1 MTTNIQFTN
10 IGKLDRSNGAVWRS
24 WMRVLF
30 DAHGL
35 SHLISDRLIKKG
47 GWLYTASV
55 RTLEYADPSRRTGAP
70 APTVQVPAASWA
82 EELYPAASRHQVLS
96 TSRSPGGVGD
106 GSGSRAG
113 AGGGSADPP
122 EQRSSPPSGESEV
135 ESIADPA
142 DDDNAD
148 ANRAKATVR
157 AASSILRDAA
167 GIPLPPDSP
176 PDSRPDSARATKA
189 DLDAKFVAYITAAF
203 EADPSNAASILTLL
217 GKAKKPDGSD
227 SELAKIKKGTAFMRA
242 HISPHLLPEFEF
254 YETPRQIYD
263 TVLGWDLDRRFSTIP
278 VLRRQLQDLRMSP
291 LEPPMDFFHRAKVL
305 IQQLDSVGE
314 YISEYDGV
322 SRMIAAAVHER
333 FAPLRAHFSMVRAE
347 DLTFQD
353 VVNRFEALKVSNMAL
368 PPDHLYF
375 PPCMRKSKTPIPSY
389 AMHEHTPPYGGRGT
403 VGEELQLEVEADAAR
418 AGLEAEVEVEVT
430 SPRKGKATSSLPAG
444 SFTLS
449 CAASCLLVLL
459 VPLLALILLHR
470 PVPLRSTRRFAH
482 SWCFGQLEFP
492 SLPGLLN
499 YGTSV
504 LDIPEMTR
512 CEGKAVRQSFP
523 QSTREVHAPLQLV
536 HLDIMGPFST
546 KGLRGEYYTLVL
558 VDQYSGYAAVV
569 PIARKSMAPT
579 VIQTILIQRLKEE
592 MQTKEDLIGGADT
605 AVNSDPDLDE
615 DDALQVS
622 PPLVVVDRPG
632 EHNMVLRT
640 RPGAD
645 RANRSEVGEPGT
657 VHPPDPIHS
666 TQRTDA
672 IIPPRLHSGSLVDVG
687 GAMTDC
693 PVLDNPLFEPDT
705 QPLAGSLPIMT
716 SPIDCAV
723 GVEAKR
729 MDEYGVAGSIGPVHS
744 FGSYS
749 PGRDIPGWGLPA
761 GLLSTGAPVP
771 LDVLGAPGESEY
783 SLSPNSSGAL
793 TPVSPAPSSPLTTA
807 MFGHLP
813 LAPSESLGPRRSAR
827 LAAQG
832 GDIPILS
839 ATTLD
844 IRSDPAASPSS
855 SSHHPIPAFITHSTE
870 LDYATAMAPDNLER
884 EQWRLAMKE
893 ELASLEAH
901 HTWLLT
907 PRTNQKVLD
916 TRWIFTKKL
925 GTNGEV
931 VRYKARY
938 VVKGFMQRPGLEY
951 SDVYAPVTSKT
962 TLRVLLAAVAA
973 RNMHIKQVDIK
984 TAFLLGELEPEL
996 GLFCSQPEGFEV
1008 KGEGLWH
1015 YVLTYVDDFLICV
1028 QNLSLYRALL
1038 KAMEDAGWTYKE
1050 LGTPEQFLS
1059 LDMQV
1064 TVDDKERCTQIIL
1077 SQHSDITDLC
1087 WEIFDFT
1094 TAKETYST
1102 PMVSGDFTSD
1112 AVKSK
1117 LLPNNKLYISL
1128 IGSFIY
1134 LSTCTRPDIAFA
1146 VSTLSR
1152 FSANPT
1158 EAHWKAAKRLL
1169 IYLRDHRYLKICYK
1183 SGAGSELTV
1192 FSDSSFGE
1200 CKLSRRS
1207 QTGVAILS
1215 AGSLISW
1222 SSKRQI
1228 TPAVSTGEAEYQ
1240 ALATTAREAI
1250 WLKYLRADM
1259 GFPSSVV
1266 TIQCD
1271 STGAISWTGDWK
1283 LEPKAKRIDVIHHY
1297 IQCLVDDGRVKVV
1310 YVNTKENKADPFTK
1324 GLAPGPFWDH
1334 VKMHGMVTYKDPISP
1349 SKA

>member
-1 MTTNIQFTN
+1 VNPVWHVDSGA
-10 IGKLDRSNGAVWRS
+10 GKSITGNRS
-24 WMRVLF
+24 LF
-30 DAHGL
+30 SQLVMSKQLPSVKFGDGV
-35 SHLISDRLIKKG
+35 IKQAK
-47 GWLYTASV
+47 
-55 RTLEYADPSRRTGAP
+55 
-70 APTVQVPAASWA
+70 
-82 EELYPAASRHQVLS
+82 
-96 TSRSPGGVGD
+96 
-106 GSGSRAG
+106 GSGSIVLCSELLIAPITLDNVLFIPNCPVNLLSVHAIARSLDCRVSFTSVECTAMKGHKVLWSFPASDNGTYHFTAQNCPHDSIPVFSTTQVLRSAG
-113 AGGGSADPP
+113 
-122 EQRSSPPSGESEV
+122 V
-135 ESIADPA
+135 
-142 DDDNAD
+142 
-148 ANRAKATVR
+148 
-157 AASSILRDAA
+157 
-167 GIPLPPDSP
+167 PL
-176 PDSRPDSARATKA
+176 SARAA
-189 DLDAKFVAYITAAF
+189 
-203 EADPSNAASILTLL
+203 
-217 GKAKKPDGSD
+217 
-227 SELAKIKKGTAFMRA
+227 
-242 HISPHLLPEFEF
+242 
-254 YETPRQIYD
+254 
-263 TVLGWDLDRRFSTIP
+263 
-278 VLRRQLQDLRMSP
+278 QLW
-291 LEPPMDFFHRAKVL
+291 
-305 IQQLDSVGE
+305 
-314 YISEYDGV
+314 
-322 SRMIAAAVHER
+322 HER
-333 FAPLRAHFSMVRAE
+333 FGHPGNDSLRRLVAEGMVDGLPL
-347 DLTFQD
+347 
-353 VVNRFEALKVSNMAL
+353 
-368 PPDHLYF
+368 
-375 PPCMRKSKTPIPSY
+375 
-389 AMHEHTPPYGGRGT
+389 T
-403 VGEELQLEVEADAAR
+403 VAQV
-418 AGLEAEVEVEVT
+418 
-430 SPRKGKATSSLPAG
+430 GK
-444 SFTLS
+444 
-449 CAASCLLVLL
+449 
-459 VPLLALILLHR
+459 LHR
-470 PVPLRSTRRFAH
+470 
-482 SWCFGQLEFP
+482 
-492 SLPGLLN
+492 
-499 YGTSV
+499 
-504 LDIPEMTR
+504 IP
-512 CEGKAVRQSFP
+512 CDACCKGKAVRQSFP

-546 KGLRGEYYTLVL
+546 KGLRGEYYILVL

-579 VIQTILIQRLKEE
+579 VIQTILIQWQTQLTGMQFKCLRSDRAKEFLGAKFEEWLSDLGARHELSVAYTPQQNGVAERYNGVVAGIARTLLIQSKLAKNFWPYAFLCAAYLRNRLPTSGGATPFELFFGVKPDVSLLRVFGSTCYVTLVNGKKRSKLGPRSEE
-592 MQTKEDLIGGADT
+592 GRFLGYSDVSKGYNVWVPAMRQVVVSRDCVFFEEYDHPPAPGHMVYDGGPLIGGADT

-666 TQRTDA
+666 TRRTDA

-783 SLSPNSSGAL
+783 SLSPNSSGVL

-807 MFGHLP
+807 MYDHLP
-813 LAPSESLGPRRSAR
+813 LAPPESLGPRRSAR

-844 IRSDPAASPSS
+844 IRSDPATSPSS

-870 LDYATAMAPDNLER
+870 LDYATAMAPDNPER

-996 GLFCSQPEGFEV
+996 ELFCSQPEGFEV
-1008 KGEGLWH
+1008 KGEGGVKLICKLVKSLYGLKQAPRIWAKTVRELLVKFGFRPSRFDPALYIWQDPAGLWH

-1028 QNLSLYRALL
+1028 HHLSLYRALL

-1077 SQHSDITDLC
+1077 SQHSAITDLC
-1087 WEIFDFT
+1087 KRFDFT

-1169 IYLRDHRYLKICYK
+1169 IYLRDHRYLGICYK

-1240 ALATTAREAI
+1240 ALATTAREVI
-1250 WLKYLRADM
+1250 WLKYLRADI

-1283 LEPKAKRIDVIHHY
+1283 LEPKAKHIDVIHHY

>member
-122 EQRSSPPSGESEV
+122 GQRSSPPSGESEV

-142 DDDNAD
+142 GDDNAD

-157 AASSILRDAA
+157 AAGSILRDAA

-217 GKAKKPDGSD
+217 GRLRSLMG
-227 SELAKIKKGTAFMRA
+227 
-242 HISPHLLPEFEF
+242 F
-254 YETPRQIYD
+254 YETPQQIYD

-353 VVNRFEALKVSNMAL
+353 VVNRFEDLEVSNMAL
-368 PPDHLYF
+368 PPDHLYI
-375 PPCMRKSKTPIPSY
+375 PPYMRKSKTPIPSY

-403 VGEELQLEVEADAAR
+403 GGRGAAAGGGGGRSKGRSGGRGGGGGGRPPAREPLKCSQCGKTSHLVATCWELHPELR
-418 AGLEAEVEVEVT
+418 RKPSAGT
-430 SPRKGKATSSLPAG
+430 SGAPAG
-444 SFTLS
+444 
-449 CAASCLLVLL
+449 AASPAPPCT
-459 VPLLALILLHR
+459 PEEYKALC
-470 PVPLRSTRRFAH
+470 AQ
-482 SWCFGQLEFP
+482 CFGQLEFP

-504 LDIPEMTR
+504 SDIPEMTR
-512 CEGKAVRQSFP
+512 CEAMRQVVVSRDCVFFEEYDHP
-523 QSTREVHAPLQLV
+523 PAPGHMV
-536 HLDIMGPFST
+536 YDGGP
-546 KGLRGEYYTLVL
+546 
-558 VDQYSGYAAVV
+558 
-569 PIARKSMAPT
+569 
-579 VIQTILIQRLKEE
+579 
-592 MQTKEDLIGGADT
+592 LIGGADT
-605 AVNSDPDLDE
+605 AVNSDPDFDE

-666 TQRTDA
+666 TRRTDA

-783 SLSPNSSGAL
+783 SLSPNSSGVL

-807 MFGHLP
+807 MYDHLP
-813 LAPSESLGPRRSAR
+813 LAPPESLGPRRSAR

-870 LDYATAMAPDNLER
+870 LDYATAMAPDNPER

-996 GLFCSQPEGFEV
+996 ELFCSQPEGFEV
-1008 KGEGLWH
+1008 KGEGG
-1015 YVLTYVDDFLICV
+1015 VKLICKLV
-1028 QNLSLYRALL
+1028 KSSYGLKQAPRIWAKTVRELLVKFGFRPSRFDPALYICLYRALL

-1077 SQHSDITDLC
+1077 SQHSAITDLC
-1087 WEIFDFT
+1087 KRFDFT

-1169 IYLRDHRYLKICYK
+1169 IYLRDHRYLGICYK

-1240 ALATTAREAI
+1240 ALATTAREVI
-1250 WLKYLRADM
+1250 WLKYLRADI

-1283 LEPKAKRIDVIHHY
+1283 LEPKAKHIDVIHHY

>member
-96 TSRSPGGVGD
+96 TSRSPGG
-106 GSGSRAG
+106 

-122 EQRSSPPSGESEV
+122 GQRSSPPSGESEV

-142 DDDNAD
+142 GDDNAD

-157 AASSILRDAA
+157 AAGSILRDAA
-167 GIPLPPDSP
+167 GIPLP

-254 YETPRQIYD
+254 YETPQQIYD

-353 VVNRFEALKVSNMAL
+353 VVNRFEALEVSNMAL

-375 PPCMRKSKTPIPSY
+375 PPYMRKSKTPIPSY
-389 AMHEHTPPYGGRGT
+389 AMHVHTPPYGGRGT
-403 VGEELQLEVEADAAR
+403 GGRGAAAGGGGGRSKGRSGGRGGGGGGRPPAREPLKCSQCGKTGHLVATCWELHPELR
-418 AGLEAEVEVEVT
+418 RKPSAGT
-430 SPRKGKATSSLPAG
+430 SGAPAG
-444 SFTLS
+444 
-449 CAASCLLVLL
+449 AASPAPPCT
-459 VPLLALILLHR
+459 PEEYKALC
-470 PVPLRSTRRFAH
+470 TQ
-482 SWCFGQLEFP
+482 CFGQLEFP

-504 LDIPEMTR
+504 SDIPEMTR
-512 CEGKAVRQSFP
+512 CEAMRQVVVSRDCVFFEEYDHP
-523 QSTREVHAPLQLV
+523 PAPGHMV
-536 HLDIMGPFST
+536 YDGGP
-546 KGLRGEYYTLVL
+546 
-558 VDQYSGYAAVV
+558 
-569 PIARKSMAPT
+569 
-579 VIQTILIQRLKEE
+579 
-592 MQTKEDLIGGADT
+592 LIGGADT

-666 TQRTDA
+666 TRRTDA

-783 SLSPNSSGAL
+783 SLSPNSSGVL

-807 MFGHLP
+807 MYDHLP
-813 LAPSESLGPRRSAR
+813 LAPPESLGPRRSAR

-870 LDYATAMAPDNLER
+870 LDYATAMAPDNPER

-996 GLFCSQPEGFEV
+996 ELFCSQPEGFEV
-1008 KGEGLWH
+1008 KGEGGVKLICKLVKSLYGLKQAPRIWAKTVRELLVKFGFRPSRFDPALYIWQDPAGLWH

-1028 QNLSLYRALL
+1028 HHLSLYRALL

-1077 SQHSDITDLC
+1077 SQHSAITDLC
-1087 WEIFDFT
+1087 KRFDFT

-1169 IYLRDHRYLKICYK
+1169 IYLRDHRYLGICYK

-1240 ALATTAREAI
+1240 ALATTAREVI
-1250 WLKYLRADM
+1250 WLKYLRADI

-1283 LEPKAKRIDVIHHY
+1283 LEPKAKHIDVIHHY

>member
-1 MTTNIQFTN
+1 MALALELELGVALLIR
-10 IGKLDRSNGAVWRS
+10 LDSGVHPLPVSPR
-24 WMRVLF
+24 
-30 DAHGL
+30 L
-35 SHLISDRLIKKG
+35 SRLLI
-47 GWLYTASV
+47 
-55 RTLEYADPSRRTGAP
+55 P
-70 APTVQVPAASWA
+70 
-82 EELYPAASRHQVLS
+82 
-96 TSRSPGGVGD
+96 PG
-106 GSGSRAG
+106 
-113 AGGGSADPP
+113 
-122 EQRSSPPSGESEV
+122 
-135 ESIADPA
+135 
-142 DDDNAD
+142 DDNAD

-157 AASSILRDAA
+157 AAGSILRDAA

-227 SELAKIKKGTAFMRA
+227 SELAQIKKGTAFMRA

-254 YETPRQIYD
+254 YETPQQIYD

-291 LEPPMDFFHRAKVL
+291 LEPPMDFFHRAKEL

-333 FAPLRAHFSMVRAE
+333 CAPLRAHFSMVRAE

-353 VVNRFEALKVSNMAL
+353 VVNRHPSPLMLCMYILRHMADAALE
-368 PPDHLYF
+368 D
-375 PPCMRKSKTPIPSY
+375 
-389 AMHEHTPPYGGRGT
+389 
-403 VGEELQLEVEADAAR
+403 EELQLEVEADAAR
-418 AGLEAEVEVEVT
+418 AGLEAEVEVEVDVPPPGNL
-430 SPRKGKATSSLPAG
+430 SSAPNAGRQATSSLPAG

-449 CAASCLLVLL
+449 CAASRLLVLL
-459 VPLLALILLHR
+459 VPLLALLLLHR

-482 SWCFGQLEFP
+482 SWCTTEASEGSALSY
-492 SLPGLLN
+492 SLALTNG
-499 YGTSV
+499 S
-504 LDIPEMTR
+504 
-512 CEGKAVRQSFP
+512 
-523 QSTREVHAPLQLV
+523 
-536 HLDIMGPFST
+536 
-546 KGLRGEYYTLVL
+546 
-558 VDQYSGYAAVV
+558 
-569 PIARKSMAPT
+569 
-579 VIQTILIQRLKEE
+579 
-592 MQTKEDLIGGADT
+592 GADT

-666 TQRTDA
+666 TRRTDA
-672 IIPPRLHSGSLVDVG
+672 IIPPRLHSGSLEDVG

-723 GVEAKR
+723 GVEAER

-783 SLSPNSSGAL
+783 SLSPNSSGVL

-807 MFGHLP
+807 MFDHLP
-813 LAPSESLGPRRSAR
+813 LAPPESLGPRRSAR

-870 LDYATAMAPDNLER
+870 LDYATAMAPDNPER

-893 ELASLEAH
+893 ELASLDAH

-916 TRWIFTKKL
+916 TMWIFTKKL

-984 TAFLLGELEPEL
+984 NAFLLGELEPEL
-996 GLFCSQPEGFEV
+996 ELFCSQPEGFEV
-1008 KGEGLWH
+1008 KGEGGVKLICKLVKSLYGLKQAPRIWAKTVRELLVKFGFRPSRFDPALYIWQDPAGLWH

-1028 QNLSLYRALL
+1028 HHLSLYRALL

-1077 SQHSDITDLC
+1077 SQHSAITDLC
-1087 WEIFDFT
+1087 KRFDFT

-1169 IYLRDHRYLKICYK
+1169 IYLRDHRYLGICYK

-1228 TPAVSTGEAEYQ
+1228 TPAVSTGKAEYQ
-1240 ALATTAREAI
+1240 ALATTAREVI

-1271 STGAISWTGDWK
+1271 STGAISWTGDWN
-1283 LEPKAKRIDVIHHY
+1283 LEPKAKHIDVIHHY

>member
-122 EQRSSPPSGESEV
+122 GQRSSPPSGESEV

-142 DDDNAD
+142 GDDNAD

-157 AASSILRDAA
+157 AAGSILRDAA
-167 GIPLPPDSP
+167 GIPLP

-254 YETPRQIYD
+254 YETPQQIYD

-353 VVNRFEALKVSNMAL
+353 VVNRHPSPLMLCMNILRHMADAALE
-368 PPDHLYF
+368 D
-375 PPCMRKSKTPIPSY
+375 
-389 AMHEHTPPYGGRGT
+389 
-403 VGEELQLEVEADAAR
+403 EELQLEVEADAAR
-418 AGLEAEVEVEVT
+418 AGLEAEVEVEVDVPPPGNL
-430 SPRKGKATSSLPAG
+430 SSAPNAGRQATSSLPAG

-449 CAASCLLVLL
+449 CAASRLLVLL
-459 VPLLALILLHR
+459 VPLLALLLLHR
-470 PVPLRSTRRFAH
+470 PVLRSAGVPLSARAAQLWHERFGHPGNDSLRRLVAE
-482 SWCFGQLEFP
+482 GMVDG
-492 SLPGLLN
+492 LPLTVAQVVVSRDCVFFEE
-499 YGTSV
+499 Y
-504 LDIPEMTR
+504 DHP
-512 CEGKAVRQSFP
+512 P
-523 QSTREVHAPLQLV
+523 APGHMV
-536 HLDIMGPFST
+536 YDGGP
-546 KGLRGEYYTLVL
+546 
-558 VDQYSGYAAVV
+558 
-569 PIARKSMAPT
+569 
-579 VIQTILIQRLKEE
+579 
-592 MQTKEDLIGGADT
+592 LIGGADT

-666 TQRTDA
+666 TRRTDA

-783 SLSPNSSGAL
+783 SLSPNSSGVL

-807 MFGHLP
+807 MYDHLP
-813 LAPSESLGPRRSAR
+813 LAPPESLGPRRSAR

-870 LDYATAMAPDNLER
+870 LDYATAMAPDNPER

-996 GLFCSQPEGFEV
+996 ELFCSQPEGFEV
-1008 KGEGLWH
+1008 KGEGGVKLICKLVKSLYGLKQAPRIWAKTVRELLVKFGFRPSRFDPALYIWQDPAGLWH

-1028 QNLSLYRALL
+1028 HHLSLYRALL

-1077 SQHSDITDLC
+1077 SQHSAITDLC
-1087 WEIFDFT
+1087 KRFDFT

-1169 IYLRDHRYLKICYK
+1169 IYLRDHRYLGICYK

-1240 ALATTAREAI
+1240 ALATTAREVI
-1250 WLKYLRADM
+1250 WLKYLRADI

-1283 LEPKAKRIDVIHHY
+1283 LEPKAKHIDVIHHY

>member
-1 MTTNIQFTN
+1 
-10 IGKLDRSNGAVWRS
+10 
-24 WMRVLF
+24 
-30 DAHGL
+30 
-35 SHLISDRLIKKG
+35 
-47 GWLYTASV
+47 
-55 RTLEYADPSRRTGAP
+55 
-70 APTVQVPAASWA
+70 
-82 EELYPAASRHQVLS
+82 
-96 TSRSPGGVGD
+96 
-106 GSGSRAG
+106 
-113 AGGGSADPP
+113 
-122 EQRSSPPSGESEV
+122 
-135 ESIADPA
+135 
-142 DDDNAD
+142 
-148 ANRAKATVR
+148 
-157 AASSILRDAA
+157 
-167 GIPLPPDSP
+167 
-176 PDSRPDSARATKA
+176 
-189 DLDAKFVAYITAAF
+189 
-203 EADPSNAASILTLL
+203 
-217 GKAKKPDGSD
+217 
-227 SELAKIKKGTAFMRA
+227 
-242 HISPHLLPEFEF
+242 
-254 YETPRQIYD
+254 
-263 TVLGWDLDRRFSTIP
+263 
-278 VLRRQLQDLRMSP
+278 
-291 LEPPMDFFHRAKVL
+291 
-305 IQQLDSVGE
+305 
-314 YISEYDGV
+314 
-322 SRMIAAAVHER
+322 
-333 FAPLRAHFSMVRAE
+333 
-347 DLTFQD
+347 
-353 VVNRFEALKVSNMAL
+353 
-368 PPDHLYF
+368 
-375 PPCMRKSKTPIPSY
+375 
-389 AMHEHTPPYGGRGT
+389 
-403 VGEELQLEVEADAAR
+403 
-418 AGLEAEVEVEVT
+418 
-430 SPRKGKATSSLPAG
+430 
-444 SFTLS
+444 
-449 CAASCLLVLL
+449 
-459 VPLLALILLHR
+459 
-470 PVPLRSTRRFAH
+470 
-482 SWCFGQLEFP
+482 
-492 SLPGLLN
+492 
-499 YGTSV
+499 
-504 LDIPEMTR
+504 
-512 CEGKAVRQSFP
+512 
-523 QSTREVHAPLQLV
+523 
-536 HLDIMGPFST
+536 
-546 KGLRGEYYTLVL
+546 
-558 VDQYSGYAAVV
+558 
-569 PIARKSMAPT
+569 
-579 VIQTILIQRLKEE
+579 
-592 MQTKEDLIGGADT
+592 
-605 AVNSDPDLDE
+605 
-615 DDALQVS
+615 
-622 PPLVVVDRPG
+622 
-632 EHNMVLRT
+632 MVLRT

-645 RANRSEVGEPGT
+645 CASRSEVGEPGT
-657 VHPPDPIHS
+657 VHPPDPIHL
-666 TQRTDA
+666 TRRTDA

-693 PVLDNPLFEPDT
+693 PMLDNPLFESDT

-807 MFGHLP
+807 MFDHLP
-813 LAPSESLGPRRSAR
+813 LAPPESLGPRRSAR

-832 GDIPILS
+832 GDITILS
-839 ATTLD
+839 AATLD
-844 IRSDPAASPSS
+844 IRSDPAASLSS

-870 LDYATAMAPDNLER
+870 LDYAAAMALDNPER

-996 GLFCSQPEGFEV
+996 ELFSSQTEGFEV
-1008 KGEGLWH
+1008 KGEGGVKLICKLVKSLYGLKQAPRIWAKTVRELLVKFGFRPSRFDPALYIWQDPAGLWH
-1015 YVLTYVDDFLICV
+1015 YVLTYVDNFLICIHH
-1028 QNLSLYRALL
+1028 LSLYRGLL

-1064 TVDDKERCTQIIL
+1064 IVDDKERCTQIIL
-1077 SQHSDITDLC
+1077 SQHSAITDLC
-1087 WEIFDFT
+1087 KKF
-1094 TAKETYST
+1094 
-1102 PMVSGDFTSD
+1102 DFTSD

-1117 LLPNNKLYISL
+1117 LHPNNKLYISL

-1169 IYLRDHRYLKICYK
+1169 IYLRDHRYLGICYK

-1240 ALATTAREAI
+1240 ALATTAREVL
-1250 WLKYLRADM
+1250 WLKYHRADM

-1271 STGAISWTGDWK
+1271 SIGAISWTGGWK
-1283 LEPKAKRIDVIHHY
+1283 LEPKAKHIDVIHHY

-1310 YVNTKENKADPFTK
+1310 YDNTKENKADPFTK

>member
-1 MTTNIQFTN
+1 
-10 IGKLDRSNGAVWRS
+10 
-24 WMRVLF
+24 
-30 DAHGL
+30 
-35 SHLISDRLIKKG
+35 
-47 GWLYTASV
+47 
-55 RTLEYADPSRRTGAP
+55 
-70 APTVQVPAASWA
+70 
-82 EELYPAASRHQVLS
+82 
-96 TSRSPGGVGD
+96 
-106 GSGSRAG
+106 
-113 AGGGSADPP
+113 
-122 EQRSSPPSGESEV
+122 
-135 ESIADPA
+135 
-142 DDDNAD
+142 
-148 ANRAKATVR
+148 
-157 AASSILRDAA
+157 
-167 GIPLPPDSP
+167 
-176 PDSRPDSARATKA
+176 
-189 DLDAKFVAYITAAF
+189 
-203 EADPSNAASILTLL
+203 
-217 GKAKKPDGSD
+217 
-227 SELAKIKKGTAFMRA
+227 
-242 HISPHLLPEFEF
+242 
-254 YETPRQIYD
+254 
-263 TVLGWDLDRRFSTIP
+263 
-278 VLRRQLQDLRMSP
+278 
-291 LEPPMDFFHRAKVL
+291 MDFFHRAKVL
-305 IQQLDSVGE
+305 IQLLDSVGE
-314 YISEYDGV
+314 YISKYDGV

-353 VVNRFEALKVSNMAL
+353 VINRHPSPLMLCMNILRHMADAALE
-368 PPDHLYF
+368 D
-375 PPCMRKSKTPIPSY
+375 
-389 AMHEHTPPYGGRGT
+389 
-403 VGEELQLEVEADAAR
+403 EELQLEVEADAAR
-418 AGLEAEVEVEVT
+418 AGLEAEVEVEVDVPPPGNL
-430 SPRKGKATSSLPAG
+430 SSAPNAGRQATSSLPAG

-449 CAASCLLVLL
+449 CAASRLLVLRSAG
-459 VPLLALILLHR
+459 VPLSARAAQLWHERFGHPGNDSLRRLVAEGMVDGL
-470 PVPLRSTRRFAH
+470 PLTVAQVVVSRDCVFFEEYDHPPA
-482 SWCFGQLEFP
+482 
-492 SLPGLLN
+492 PGHMV
-499 YGTSV
+499 YDG
-504 LDIPEMTR
+504 
-512 CEGKAVRQSFP
+512 
-523 QSTREVHAPLQLV
+523 
-536 HLDIMGPFST
+536 GP
-546 KGLRGEYYTLVL
+546 
-558 VDQYSGYAAVV
+558 
-569 PIARKSMAPT
+569 
-579 VIQTILIQRLKEE
+579 
-592 MQTKEDLIGGADT
+592 LIGGADT

-666 TQRTDA
+666 TRRTDA

-729 MDEYGVAGSIGPVHS
+729 MDEYGVAGSIRPVHS

-783 SLSPNSSGAL
+783 SLSPNSSGVL

-807 MFGHLP
+807 MFDHLP
-813 LAPSESLGPRRSAR
+813 LAPPESLGPRRSAR

-870 LDYATAMAPDNLER
+870 LDYATAMAPDNPER

-996 GLFCSQPEGFEV
+996 ELFCSQPEGFEV
-1008 KGEGLWH
+1008 KGEGGVKLICKLVKSLYGLKQAPRIWAKTVRELLVKFGFRPSRFDPALYIWQDPAGLWH

-1028 QNLSLYRALL
+1028 HHLSLYRALL
-1038 KAMEDAGWTYKE
+1038 KAMEDSGWTYKE

-1059 LDMQV
+1059 LDM
-1064 TVDDKERCTQIIL
+1064 
-1077 SQHSDITDLC
+1077 H
-1087 WEIFDFT
+1087 
-1094 TAKETYST
+1094 
-1102 PMVSGDFTSD
+1102 

-1169 IYLRDHRYLKICYK
+1169 IYLRDHRYLGICYK

-1215 AGSLISW
+1215 AVSLISW

-1240 ALATTAREAI
+1240 ALATTAREVI

-1283 LEPKAKRIDVIHHY
+1283 LEPKAKHIDVIHHC
-1297 IQCLVDDGRVKVV
+1297 IKCLVDDGRVKVV

-1324 GLAPGPFWDH
+1324 GLAPGPLWDH

>member
-1 MTTNIQFTN
+1 MSNIQFTN

-122 EQRSSPPSGESEV
+122 GQRSSPPSGESEV

-142 DDDNAD
+142 GDDNAD

-157 AASSILRDAA
+157 AAGSILRDAA

-254 YETPRQIYD
+254 YETPQQIYD

-353 VVNRFEALKVSNMAL
+353 VVNRFEALEVSNMAL

-375 PPCMRKSKTPIPSY
+375 PPYMRKSKTPIPSY

-403 VGEELQLEVEADAAR
+403 GGRGAAAGGGGGRSKGRSGGRGGGGGGRPPAREPLKCSQCGKTGHLVATCWELHPELRRKPSAGTSGAPAGAASPAPPCTPEEYKALCAQLVLRSAGVPLSAR
-418 AGLEAEVEVEVT
+418 AAQLWHERFGHPGNDSLRRLVAEGMVDGLPLNVAQVVVSRDCVFFEEYDH
-430 SPRKGKATSSLPAG
+430 PPA
-444 SFTLS
+444 
-449 CAASCLLVLL
+449 
-459 VPLLALILLHR
+459 
-470 PVPLRSTRRFAH
+470 
-482 SWCFGQLEFP
+482 
-492 SLPGLLN
+492 PGHMV
-499 YGTSV
+499 YDG
-504 LDIPEMTR
+504 
-512 CEGKAVRQSFP
+512 
-523 QSTREVHAPLQLV
+523 
-536 HLDIMGPFST
+536 GP
-546 KGLRGEYYTLVL
+546 
-558 VDQYSGYAAVV
+558 
-569 PIARKSMAPT
+569 
-579 VIQTILIQRLKEE
+579 
-592 MQTKEDLIGGADT
+592 LIGGADT

-622 PPLVVVDRPG
+622 PPLVVVDRP
-632 EHNMVLRT
+632 
-640 RPGAD
+640 
-645 RANRSEVGEPGT
+645 
-657 VHPPDPIHS
+657 
-666 TQRTDA
+666 
-672 IIPPRLHSGSLVDVG
+672 
-687 GAMTDC
+687 
-693 PVLDNPLFEPDT
+693 
-705 QPLAGSLPIMT
+705 
-716 SPIDCAV
+716 DCAV

-783 SLSPNSSGAL
+783 SLSPNSSGVL

-807 MFGHLP
+807 MYDHLP
-813 LAPSESLGPRRSAR
+813 LAPPESLGPRRSAR

-870 LDYATAMAPDNLER
+870 LDYATAMAPDNPER

-951 SDVYAPVTSKT
+951 SDMYAPVTSKT

-996 GLFCSQPEGFEV
+996 ELFCSQPEGFEV
-1008 KGEGLWH
+1008 KGEGGVKLICKLVKSLYGLKQAPRIWAKTVRELLVKFGFRPSRFDPALYIWQDPAGLWH

-1028 QNLSLYRALL
+1028 HHLSLYRALL

-1077 SQHSDITDLC
+1077 SQHSAITDLC
-1087 WEIFDFT
+1087 KRFDFT

-1169 IYLRDHRYLKICYK
+1169 IYLRDHRYLGICYK

-1240 ALATTAREAI
+1240 ALATTAREVI
-1250 WLKYLRADM
+1250 WLKYLRADI

-1283 LEPKAKRIDVIHHY
+1283 LEPKAKHIDVIHHY

>member
-122 EQRSSPPSGESEV
+122 GQRSSPPSGESEV

-142 DDDNAD
+142 GDDNAD

-157 AASSILRDAA
+157 AAGSILRDAA

-254 YETPRQIYD
+254 YETPQQIYD

-291 LEPPMDFFHRAKVL
+291 LEPPMDFFHRAKEL

-353 VVNRFEALKVSNMAL
+353 VVNRFEALEVSNMAL

-375 PPCMRKSKTPIPSY
+375 PPYMRKSKTPIPSY

-403 VGEELQLEVEADAAR
+403 GGRGAAAGGGGGRSKGRSGGRGGGGGGRPPAREPLKCSQCGKTGHLVATCWELHPELRRKPSAGTSGAPPGAASPAPPCTPEEYKALCAQLVLRSAGVPLSAR
-418 AGLEAEVEVEVT
+418 AAQLWHERFGHPGNDSLRGLVAEGMVDGLPLTVAQV
-430 SPRKGKATSSLPAG
+430 GK
-444 SFTLS
+444 
-449 CAASCLLVLL
+449 
-459 VPLLALILLHR
+459 LHR
-470 PVPLRSTRRFAH
+470 
-482 SWCFGQLEFP
+482 
-492 SLPGLLN
+492 
-499 YGTSV
+499 
-504 LDIPEMTR
+504 IP
-512 CEGKAVRQSFP
+512 CDACCK
-523 QSTREVHAPLQLV
+523 
-536 HLDIMGPFST
+536 
-546 KGLRGEYYTLVL
+546 
-558 VDQYSGYAAVV
+558 
-569 PIARKSMAPT
+569 
-579 VIQTILIQRLKEE
+579 
-592 MQTKEDLIGGADT
+592 GGADT

-666 TQRTDA
+666 TRRTDA

-761 GLLSTGAPVP
+761 GLLSTEAPVP

-783 SLSPNSSGAL
+783 SLSPNSSGVL

-807 MFGHLP
+807 MFDHLP
-813 LAPSESLGPRRSAR
+813 LAPPESLGPRRSAR

-855 SSHHPIPAFITHSTE
+855 PSHHPIPAFITHSTE
-870 LDYATAMAPDNLER
+870 LDYATAMAPDNPER

-996 GLFCSQPEGFEV
+996 ELFCSQPEGFEV

-1028 QNLSLYRALL
+1028 HHLSLYRALL

-1077 SQHSDITDLC
+1077 SQHSAITDLC
-1087 WEIFDFT
+1087 KRFDFT

-1169 IYLRDHRYLKICYK
+1169 IYLRDHRYLGICYK

-1228 TPAVSTGEAEYQ
+1228 TPAVSTGKAEYQ
-1240 ALATTAREAI
+1240 ALATTAREVI

-1283 LEPKAKRIDVIHHY
+1283 LEPKAKHIDVIHHY

-1310 YVNTKENKADPFTK
+1310 YINTKENKADPFTK